1 MLRYLARRLLLL
13 VPVILGAALIAFA
26 LLLLIPGD
34 PAIALLGQEV
44 SGPELAR
51 FRHILGLDRPIPV
64 QFGLSVWRIVHGGFG
79 RAVTRPGPVCALI
92 RSTLPATLDLS
103 IASLRLSTSAGIP
116 LGLLAA
122 RRRGGVLDTG

>member
-51 FRHILGLDRPIPV
+51 FRHILGLDRAPPRRC
-64 QFGLSVWRIVHGGFG
+64 GRGGRRPG
-79 RAVTRPGPVCALI
+79 GGGPGTGALPPHPGTRPADPGAVRA
-92 RSTLPATLDLS
+92 
-103 IASLRLSTSAGIP
+103 LRLAHRSRRLRSVDHPARAGVAP
-116 LGLLAA
+116 DPFHAP
-122 RRRGGVLDTG
+122 